1 MNKQIL
7 HNAIW
12 MMSEKAVSIIGLF
25 LVTSYVA
32 RYVGPETFGI
42 IALATA
48 IFQVVQIIA
57 QLGND
62 NIIFKRVSK
71 NKQSGIKLIKSTF
84 FIRSFIYITITIPLL
99 IYFYSYK
106 DNFTFLF
113 SLAISIACYFSSID

>member
-1 MNKQIL
+1 MNKKIL

-12 MMSEKAVSIIGLF
+12 MISEKAISIIGLF

-32 RYVGPETFGI
+32 KYVGPETFGI

-48 IFQVVQIIA
+48 TFQIVQIIA

-71 NKQSGIKLIKSTF
+71 NNRSGIKLI
-84 FIRSFIYITITIPLL
+84 
-99 IYFYSYK
+99 
-106 DNFTFLF
+106 
-113 SLAISIACYFSSID
+113 